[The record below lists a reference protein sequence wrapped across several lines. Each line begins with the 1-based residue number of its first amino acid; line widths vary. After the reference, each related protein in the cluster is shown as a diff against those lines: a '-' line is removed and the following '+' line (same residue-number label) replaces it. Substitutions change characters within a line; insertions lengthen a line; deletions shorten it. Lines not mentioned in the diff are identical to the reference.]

1 MTNSNGTSPFDTAD
15 PLMVG
20 GAGWWWLQASNL
32 QMQAGGGE
40 FVAKNLKPSPCARFQ
55 ATSVEILLKW
65 VAVSIQQPVTQGGV
79 GFGVSWYGGRGGYTH
94 LVPYPFLPL

>member
-1 MTNSNGTSPFDTAD
+1 
-15 PLMVG
+15 
-20 GAGWWWLQASNL
+20 
-32 QMQAGGGE
+32 MQAGGGE

-79 GFGVSWYGGRGGYTH
+79 GFGVSWYVEEVVTLTWCHTFLTSLRP
-94 LVPYPFLPL
+94 PYSHPISFLALTLPETQVVAQRPRICC